1 MITIAINQK
10 TKNTII
16 NALLDLEHTSGGSGR
31 YQHLRWDVRPDGELR
46 SFWDSNGWHIG
57 DAIATLS
64 PRDFLDADSG
74 NSYTW
79 GEGVPEGEKDAEE
92 EAARDWIASNL
103 LDEIKLDA
111 MDSDGNSHEISLA
124 VRYEATE

>member
-1 MITIAINQK
+1 MITIAISQE

-46 SFWDSNGWHIG
+46 SFWDGNGWHVV
-57 DAIATLS
+57 DAVATLG
-64 PRDFLDADSG
+64 PRDFLDASTD

-124 VRYEATE
+124 VRYEAAE